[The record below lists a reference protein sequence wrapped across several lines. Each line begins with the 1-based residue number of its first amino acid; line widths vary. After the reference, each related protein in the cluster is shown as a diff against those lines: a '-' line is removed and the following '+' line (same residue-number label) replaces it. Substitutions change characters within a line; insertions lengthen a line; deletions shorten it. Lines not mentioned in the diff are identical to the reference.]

1 MATATQRRSRTMT
14 NSWKALAIVTG
25 LLAVGQGAWV
35 IARPEPAGLVETRVY
50 TDPSGARST
59 VARDIAAD
67 GSETLRATTELSL
80 RGKPASVEEKAR
92 IDADGRLIDAE
103 MTVARDGARRTVR
116 YDARA
121 GFAEVPGSERF
132 EAPSDAPWI
141 YGPIEIDGEQVATPV
156 AAWVAMRA
164 VGTARARGAASS
176 TLRWVDA
183 QGRRSHLVPDDQ
195 VAIDTESGTTV
206 VIGDDGADVGK
217 DFLVELRVAAAGAT
231 LRLQKTTSRL

>member
-14 NSWKALAIVTG
+14 NSWKGLVIVTG
-25 LLAVGQGAWV
+25 LLALGQGAWA
-35 IARPEPAGLVETRVY
+35 ITRPEPAGVVETRIY
-50 TDPSGARST
+50 ADPSGARST
-59 VARDIAAD
+59 VARDIAPD

-92 IDADGRLIDAE
+92 IDVDGKLVDAE
-103 MTVARDGARRTVR
+103 LTVTRGGTQHAVR

-121 GFAEVPGSERF
+121 GIAEVPGSERF
-132 EAPSDAPWI
+132 EAPVDAPWV
-141 YGPIEIDGEQVATPV
+141 YGPIDIDGERWPLRRGLG
-156 AAWVAMRA
+156 AMRA

-183 QGRRSHLVPDDQ
+183 QARRTQLVPDDQ
-195 VAIDTESGTTV
+195 VAIDTELGTTV

-217 DFLVELRVAAAGAT
+217 DFLIELRVAAAGAT